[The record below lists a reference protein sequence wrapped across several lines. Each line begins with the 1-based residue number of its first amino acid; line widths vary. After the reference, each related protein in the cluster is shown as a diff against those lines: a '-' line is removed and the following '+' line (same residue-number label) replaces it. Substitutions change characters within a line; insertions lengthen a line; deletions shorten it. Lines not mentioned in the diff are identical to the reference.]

1 MASPSIDEPKRG
13 VSGQNLQLAVNYIPI
28 QQQTGGVYQY
38 AVAFAPEVE
47 SRGIRSA
54 MVNEHTDVIGKVK
67 AFDGCQLFLPI
78 RLPQV
83 KTEFTSKR
91 LTDGVLITITVTLV
105 KVLEADQCVQLYNII
120 FRRVMR
126 HLKMQQVGR
135 NYFDATRPIK
145 IPQHKL
151 ELWPG
156 YVTAIQHY
164 EGGLLLVTDV
174 SHRTLRTDTVLDV
187 MYEMYQK
194 YPKNFQEEVAR
205 HLIGR
210 VVLTRYNNRTYRID
224 DIAWDLNPQCTFQC
238 HDGSEVRFM
247 DYYKKQYNLSIGD
260 TEQPLL
266 VNKPK
271 PKLKPRGKH
280 DPPKAVAESQKI
292 CLIPELSCMTGLTDD
307 TRADFRAM
315 KDIASHT
322 RLTPADRISALRKFI
337 ENINS
342 CKEAKAEL
350 ENWGIKI
357 HPDVLKVTGRQLQG
371 EKILLKSRN
380 FICGHE
386 ADWSREIMKE
396 HMITAVPL
404 QNWILGFTKKD
415 QKNAMEFVKMLQQ
428 VGPPMG
434 MPIKEPMLLEMKDD
448 RIETFVRSIRDNCTP
463 EVQLVVVVQP
473 TSRDDRYAAI
483 KKLCC
488 VEKPV
493 PSQVINGRTITQ
505 PQKLKAITQK
515 IALQINCK
523 LGGEL
528 WALEIPLKNMMVV
541 GIDVYHETSHKGRSV
556 GGFVASVNSS
566 LTRWYS
572 RVCFQMTGQELVDRL
587 RGCFQAALRMYLQ
600 VNGRLPDRVVVFRDG
615 VGNGQMSMV
624 RDYEV
629 TQLQEC
635 FQEFSA
641 DYQPKLSVVI
651 VQKRVNTR
659 LLAIGVLILYC

>member
-1 MASPSIDEPKRG
+1 
-13 VSGQNLQLAVNYIPI
+13 
-28 QQQTGGVYQY
+28 
-38 AVAFAPEVE
+38 
-47 SRGIRSA
+47 
-54 MVNEHTDVIGKVK
+54 
-67 AFDGCQLFLPI
+67 
-78 RLPQV
+78 
-83 KTEFTSKR
+83 
-91 LTDGVLITITVTLV
+91 
-105 KVLEADQCVQLYNII
+105 
-120 FRRVMR
+120 
-126 HLKMQQVGR
+126 
-135 NYFDATRPIK
+135 
-145 IPQHKL
+145 
-151 ELWPG
+151 
-156 YVTAIQHY
+156 
-164 EGGLLLVTDV
+164 
-174 SHRTLRTDTVLDV
+174 
-187 MYEMYQK
+187 
-194 YPKNFQEEVAR
+194 
-205 HLIGR
+205 
-210 VVLTRYNNRTYRID
+210 
-224 DIAWDLNPQCTFQC
+224 
-238 HDGSEVRFM
+238 
-247 DYYKKQYNLSIGD
+247 
-260 TEQPLL
+260 
-266 VNKPK
+266 
-271 PKLKPRGKH
+271 
-280 DPPKAVAESQKI
+280 
-292 CLIPELSCMTGLTDD
+292 
-307 TRADFRAM
+307 
-315 KDIASHT
+315 
-322 RLTPADRISALRKFI
+322 
-337 ENINS
+337 
-342 CKEAKAEL
+342 
-350 ENWGIKI
+350 
-357 HPDVLKVTGRQLQG
+357 
-371 EKILLKSRN
+371 
-380 FICGHE
+380 
-386 ADWSREIMKE
+386 
-396 HMITAVPL
+396 
-404 QNWILGFTKKD
+404 
-415 QKNAMEFVKMLQQ
+415 MLQQ

-659 LLAIGVLILYC
+659 LLAIGHGKSFSNPTPGAILDHTVTNAGWYDFYLVSQHVRQGTVSPTHYVVIYDNSKLKPDYMQRLTYKMTHLYYNWPGTIRVPAPCQYAHKLAFLVGQSIHKDPSLELADKLYFL